1 MGEYRYGPSG
11 LSYPKEKKKKEK
23 KLLVASLLEKKKR
36 AKKFEK
42 RNSSGARAT
51 RSFPN
56 ETAATIACAKI

>member
-23 KLLVASLLEKKKR
+23 KLLVASSLEKKN